1 MNEGFVL
8 TGVSSVALCDGKEEP
23 KLSRAELKNREA
35 EALDKEQE
43 ALFGAN
49 YAKLQMFLKQQSDQF
64 EKQKQAR
71 DSFREEYK
79 KVAQSKKVAHSI
91 EKKIEMD

>member
-1 MNEGFVL
+1 MKGVFKSVKIL
-8 TGVSSVALCDGKEEP
+8 TGVSLVALCDGKEEP

-49 YAKLQMFLKQQSDQF
+49 YAKL
-64 EKQKQAR
+64 
-71 DSFREEYK
+71 
-79 KVAQSKKVAHSI
+79 
-91 EKKIEMD
+91 